1 MKIKNQKLAP
11 GSDRGTEIRNNKVL
25 NIRCDLLICL
35 FLILATLSVYW
46 QVRDY
51 AFVNFDD
58 NAYIYENPYV
68 RAGLTRES
76 IAWAFTAAHSSNWHP
91 LTWLSHILDV
101 QLYGLNPGQHHLT
114 NVLLHILNTLL
125 LFFLLRRMTRA
136 LWPSCFVAALFALH
150 PLHVESVAWVA
161 ERKDVLSTFFWILT
175 LHYYV
180 RYVERPGRTAYLTTI
195 LLFIMG
201 LMSKPMVVTLPF
213 VLLLLDYW
221 PLRRFSISD
230 CRFPAEEQEKSKTCP
245 RIRPGIKNLSSA
257 QTGDQKTKIIE
268 KFPFFALSA
277 ASSVVTFL
285 VQQSAGAT
293 ASMDIYPFY
302 VRLANALVSYI
313 TYIVKMVYPYQLA
326 VFYPHPGMRPWWEIA
341 GASLLLISI
350 TVFVIRYAKS
360 HPYLIVGW
368 LWYMGTLVPVI
379 GLVQVGL
386 QAMAD
391 RYTYIPLIGLFIMMA
406 WGVPDLAQKW
416 RYGKLT
422 MVTTAAVFVSLF
434 TAASWL
440 QTQHWTNSV
449 TLFQHSLEITQG
461 SYKVHANLG
470 NALARQGRL
479 KEALEHYSQ
488 ALRILPDMAAEVH
501 NNIGAALIYNRK
513 FKAAKPHIQEALR
526 LAPGHVKAHKNL
538 KIIADH
544 L

>member
-1 MKIKNQKLAP
+1 MKIKNQKLVP

-91 LTWLSHILDV
+91 LTWLSHMLDV

-136 LWPSCFVAALFALH
+136 LWPSSFVAALFALH

-161 ERKDVLSTFFWILT
+161 ERKDVLSTFFWVLT

>member
-1 MKIKNQKLAP
+1 MKIKNQKLVP

-91 LTWLSHILDV
+91 LTWLSHMLDV

-136 LWPSCFVAALFALH
+136 LWPSSFVAALFALH

-161 ERKDVLSTFFWILT
+161 ERKDVLSTFFWVLT

-440 QTQHWTNSV
+440 QTQHWANSV

-479 KEALEHYSQ
+479 KEALKHYSQ

-501 NNIGAALIYNRK
+501 NNIGAALIHNRK

>member
-91 LTWLSHILDV
+91 LTWLSHMLDV

-136 LWPSCFVAALFALH
+136 LWPSSFVAALFALH

-161 ERKDVLSTFFWILT
+161 ERKDVLSTFFWVLT

-440 QTQHWTNSV
+440 QTQHWANSV

-479 KEALEHYSQ
+479 KEALKHYSQ

>member
-1 MKIKNQKLAP
+1 MKIKNQEFVP

-91 LTWLSHILDV
+91 LTWLSHMLDV

-161 ERKDVLSTFFWILT
+161 ERKDVLSTFFWVLT

-391 RYTYIPLIGLFIMMA
+391 RYTYIPLIGLFIMIA

-479 KEALEHYSQ
+479 KEALKHYSQ

>member
-1 MKIKNQKLAP
+1 M
-11 GSDRGTEIRNNKVL
+11 
-25 NIRCDLLICL
+25 
-35 FLILATLSVYW
+35 
-46 QVRDY
+46 
-51 AFVNFDD
+51 
-58 NAYIYENPYV
+58 